1 MLPDAKSERKKSF
14 SSISPIFS
22 SSKWFS
28 WELVCY
34 SLLPFP
40 HNIYFIPSQTQ
51 KNCRKWHI
59 LGNVLKVATYIHW
72 RPVVLFSTTRLFC
85 DSKRGSLTEN
95 TFKMVHCLPLFHYFR
110 LSNTIGNKYKLRW
123 LVLNCRSL
131 VSETTTVPQ
140 PLRKYWP
147 WVAFKCIKD
156 HIS

>member
-1 MLPDAKSERKKSF
+1 MLPDAKSEREKSF

-72 RPVVLFSTTRLFC
+72 RPGRFVLNNKTLLCERVCLFC
-85 DSKRGSLTEN
+85 QNKLLFYKYNCTFFYKKFIFYEKNKPFKPRSRSNLARFTTLLT
-95 TFKMVHCLPLFHYFR
+95 LWSIY
-110 LSNTIGNKYKLRW
+110 
-123 LVLNCRSL
+123 LV
-131 VSETTTVPQ
+131 
-140 PLRKYWP
+140 
-147 WVAFKCIKD
+147 
-156 HIS
+156 